1 MGTIGR
7 DRAALVKEDWMG
19 RNQPLPAIGELD
31 RMEKEHTL
39 WDWFS
44 EGLGSS
50 VLWTTSGFLKCRFR
64 SFLGFGEKKS
74 DCMLMESKCCRKVSS
89 ASLLGEKSFPCR
101 LFGGKVV
108 GTAKRPP
115 SESLLPVLEG
125 PATKRG
131 LGGFLK
137 PGEQGAEADGK
148 VLLLRRVDG
157 FREQR
162 GLRELMVTTFPG
174 GVVDCSSWVGLTEA
188 VDAVFASKAILGWTS
203 VEMSLRRQLRRRCW
217 WRAEGEERDS
227 AVWPCAVGAW
237 LSGPSTASQ
246 S

>member
-7 DRAALVKEDWMG
+7 DKAALVREDWMG

-50 VLWTTSGFLKCRFR
+50 VLWTTSGFRKCRFR

-74 DCMLMESKCCRKVSS
+74 DCILMESKCCLKVSS

-115 SESLLPVLEG
+115 SASLLPVLEG
-125 PATKRG
+125 PATRRG

-137 PGEQGAEADGK
+137 PGRE
-148 VLLLRRVDG
+148 RRI
-157 FREQR
+157 
-162 GLRELMVTTFPG
+162 M
-174 GVVDCSSWVGLTEA
+174 C
-188 VDAVFASKAILGWTS
+188 
-203 VEMSLRRQLRRRCW
+203 
-217 WRAEGEERDS
+217 
-227 AVWPCAVGAW
+227 
-237 LSGPSTASQ
+237 
-246 S
+246 